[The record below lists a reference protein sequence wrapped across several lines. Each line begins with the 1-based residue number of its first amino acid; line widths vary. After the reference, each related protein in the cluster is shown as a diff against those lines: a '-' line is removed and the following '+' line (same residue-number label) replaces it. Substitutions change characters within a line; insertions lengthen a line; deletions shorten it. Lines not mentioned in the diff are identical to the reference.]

1 MQFHPSLV
9 MKGAVMASILVSALG
24 LLVTT
29 RTVLSQGEV
38 NRSVKAL
45 SSVPSHTKANQERTS
60 PHPGDDKC
68 LVSKKFPERILKW
81 CAQITHYADKY
92 ELPADLVAAIIWQ
105 ESGGNPSAYSSSG
118 AVGLMQV
125 MARDGL
131 AASFQCTNGPCFAK
145 RPSTARLKDPDYN
158 IKYGVRLLANL
169 VKQHGELRQAL
180 KAYGP
185 MNAGYSYADKVLSI
199 YKRFGK

>member
-1 MQFHPSLV
+1 MQFHPALV
-9 MKGAVMASILVSALG
+9 MKGAVTASILVSALG
-24 LLVTT
+24 LLVTN
-29 RTVLSQGEV
+29 RTVLSQDEID
-38 NRSVKAL
+38 RSGKAL
-45 SSVPSHTKANQERTS
+45 SSIPSQTKNNQKST
-60 PHPGDDKC
+60 PAHPGDNKC
-68 LVSKKFPERILKW
+68 QVSKKFPERILKW
-81 CAQITHYADKY
+81 CAQITRYADKY

-131 AASFQCTNGPCFAK
+131 AASFQCANGPCFAK

-158 IKYGVRLLANL
+158 IKYGVRLLSNL